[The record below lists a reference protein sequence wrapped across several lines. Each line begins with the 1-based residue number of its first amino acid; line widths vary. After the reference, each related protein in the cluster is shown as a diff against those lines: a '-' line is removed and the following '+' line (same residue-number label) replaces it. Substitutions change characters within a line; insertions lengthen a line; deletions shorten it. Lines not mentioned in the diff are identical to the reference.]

1 MAQLERSALLRF
13 PAAAMYE
20 LVADVE
26 AYPAFLPGCV
36 AATVE
41 RREGDLVRAR
51 LGFNVKGLKDS
62 FATENRLQPG
72 SSIRMRLVDGPFRQ
86 LDGVWEFLP
95 LGEDACK
102 VTLKLSLDFG
112 SRVLEGTLSP
122 WIDRAVSGLM
132 EAFRRRAE
140 ALHGRS

>member
-1 MAQLERSALLRF
+1 MAELERSALLRF
-13 PAAAMYE
+13 SAQAMYE
-20 LVADVE
+20 LVADIE
-26 AYPAFLPGCV
+26 AYPGFLPGCV

-41 RREGDLVRAR
+41 QRSDELVRAR

-72 SSIRMRLVDGPFRQ
+72 SRIQMRLVDGPFRK

-95 LGEDACK
+95 LAEDACK
-102 VTLKLSLDFG
+102 VSLKLSLDFG

-122 WIDRAVSGLM
+122 LLDRAVSGLI
-132 EAFRRRAE
+132 EAFRKRAE
-140 ALHGRS
+140 SLHGRG